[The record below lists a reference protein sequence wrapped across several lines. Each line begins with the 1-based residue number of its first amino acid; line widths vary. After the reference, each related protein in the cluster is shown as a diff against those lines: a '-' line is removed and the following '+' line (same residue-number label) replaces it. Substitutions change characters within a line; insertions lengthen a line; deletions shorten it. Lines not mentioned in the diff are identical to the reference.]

1 MECRPSQK
9 KDKADVKANPF
20 TTFNIYGGEL
30 KPLSVTF
37 SGNSSNSE
45 SYFERDPQTIA
56 PPLNCSTQDE
66 TYFVIV
72 GSNPASP
79 TILKIQW
86 GNSQVD
92 KGD

>member
-56 PPLNCSTQDE
+56 PPQQQHRFFLQ
-66 TYFVIV
+66 IV
-72 GSNPASP
+72 HLGQRVEFPWLWTDAAP
-79 TILKIQW
+79 VL
-86 GNSQVD
+86 
-92 KGD
+92 